1 MSQQRRLFC
10 IGALVL
16 GGCATVPGP
25 HSADERARQALRDE
39 QQHCSGGAADLRP
52 LAPPNVERVEPLYF
66 TVQHGRGNVDR
77 ELRGAQLYVRPSA
90 GVTPQWIEA
99 ALMCHRARRVLGR
112 GDEATPAQDPFVLP
126 NAWVDIQV
134 NAGDAAFVVT
144 VRSEEP
150 RDNAELLARARAFAG
165 EQASR

>member
-1 MSQQRRLFC
+1 MRAASF
-10 IGALVL
+10 LVL
-16 GGCATVPGP
+16 GALALLGCATVPGP
-25 HSADERARQALRDE
+25 HSADERARQARRDE
-39 QQHCSGGAADLRP
+39 QQHCSGAPADLRP

-77 ELRGAQLYVRPSA
+77 ELRGAQLYIRPAA

-99 ALMCHRARRVLGR
+99 ALACHRARRVLGR
-112 GDEATPAQDPFVLP
+112 GDEAAPAQDPFVLP

-165 EQASR
+165 AQASR